1 MTVLAFNLT
10 IIFVM
15 LMIKVGKGD
24 ITDQEVLPHLSGTVA
39 LFAGFCITVLGLWW
53 LLISQNQDTQ
63 GSSKP
68 WPFPF
73 GSITAYLALSQT
85 TSAFMHEYLLG
96 LKTGIH
102 CAEQA
107 TSGFV
112 PGLIGHDS
120 LGHTAWLVL
129 LVMGAATWFLITY
142 AAPLM
147 TVLRS
152 PLAGPRA
159 WLFAVY

>member
-1 MTVLAFNLT
+1 
-10 IIFVM
+10 
-15 LMIKVGKGD
+15 
-24 ITDQEVLPHLSGTVA
+24 
-39 LFAGFCITVLGLWW
+39 
-53 LLISQNQDTQ
+53 
-63 GSSKP
+63 
-68 WPFPF
+68 
-73 GSITAYLALSQT
+73 
-85 TSAFMHEYLLG
+85 MHEYLLG

-120 LGHTAWLVL
+120 LGHTARLVL